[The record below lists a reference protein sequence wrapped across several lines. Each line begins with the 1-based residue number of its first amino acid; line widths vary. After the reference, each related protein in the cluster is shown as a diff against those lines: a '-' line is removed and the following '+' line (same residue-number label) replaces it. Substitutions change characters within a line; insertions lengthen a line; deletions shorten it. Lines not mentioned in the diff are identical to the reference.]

1 MLMNHHQ
8 AVKTDIDALAENFTI
23 CVNLGKDLIQ
33 RRHPRSQEVFI
44 TVFCSKLLS
53 CNTLVWKTWKCW
65 GIWQLSGKC
74 HGTDQ
79 RSQQTFNVL
88 KHQETLTV
96 RCTVR
101 TCDQTD
107 GLVLGLRLSTTRKTG
122 TVPHDCTDNELVP
135 GTTAHEA
142 GRDRKQLT
150 RLFVVQR
157 TAVSRHRDG
166 CRRRST
172 SSDDLTD
179 DPTRLTTTTNST
191 DQRWRRRTTAECRR
205 TTPLPWHGWR
215 RHTPQHFQALTNGQ
229 QNSATRMTAAW
240 LPWAIH
246 RQRTDLQSTVDLAT
260 TKLSAD

>member
-1 MLMNHHQ
+1 MQSHSIVRYEQILIFKQ
-8 AVKTDIDALAENFTI
+8 KTTPKFLCQIMKEFKDQTNNRFSNLATTI
-23 CVNLGKDLIQ
+23 
-33 RRHPRSQEVFI
+33 E
-44 TVFCSKLLS
+44 KL
-53 CNTLVWKTWKCW
+53 
-65 GIWQLSGKC
+65 
-74 HGTDQ
+74 
-79 RSQQTFNVL
+79 QQSFNVL

-122 TVPHDCTDNELVP
+122 TVLDDCPDNELVP

-150 RLFVVQR
+150 RLFVVRR

-191 DQRWRRRTTAECRR
+191 DQR
-205 TTPLPWHGWR
+205 
-215 RHTPQHFQALTNGQ
+215 
-229 QNSATRMTAAW
+229 
-240 LPWAIH
+240 
-246 RQRTDLQSTVDLAT
+246 
-260 TKLSAD
+260 